1 MAMSYPRILKGTSI
15 LLVSALIGT
24 ASVGTASILTVT
36 NTNDSGV
43 GSLRNA
49 ILTASAGDTIDFN
62 ISGTGPFS
70 IALLD
75 PVAINE
81 PLFINGAS
89 QPGYGGTP
97 LIDVGLTTSGTPFT
111 LGSGV
116 AFDAQGLDVMPAVFT
131 VLNPNDSGPGSLRN
145 AILNA
150 NDDDGVNLVD
160 FDIPGTGPHTIDLVS
175 SLPAITDALTLDG
188 TSQPGYAGTPLIDVD
203 TSDLTTPGTA
213 FTTGTGGTVDVQGI
227 TVSPAAV
234 PEPSTFAVV
243 ALTLAGA
250 VVAGNRTRVS
260 RSVLRNARR
269 LDPLPNRL

>member
-97 LIDVGLTTSGTPFT
+97 LIDVGLTTSGTPFERFPT
-111 LGSGV
+111 GRS
-116 AFDAQGLDVMPAVFT
+116 ACT
-131 VLNPNDSGPGSLRN
+131 VRSPKRC
-145 AILNA
+145 
-150 NDDDGVNLVD
+150 
-160 FDIPGTGPHTIDLVS
+160 
-175 SLPAITDALTLDG
+175 
-188 TSQPGYAGTPLIDVD
+188 
-203 TSDLTTPGTA
+203 SDREH
-213 FTTGTGGTVDVQGI
+213 I
-227 TVSPAAV
+227 
-234 PEPSTFAVV
+234 EPSATRTTSIRGPSWCRVTGLSRQVGWA
-243 ALTLAGA
+243 ATAGA
-250 VVAGNRTRVS
+250 TK
-260 RSVLRNARR
+260 
-269 LDPLPNRL
+269 